1 MTEATNEAPAAPE
14 TATLLTD
21 PPAAESQ
28 PDAGQAE
35 QGAEAAAKP
44 EEKPAEQPEGAPE
57 AYEFT
62 PPEGH
67 VLDDG
72 VIGKF
77 SEVAKE
83 LNLSQTNA
91 QKVLDVMAPAI
102 AERQQ
107 AALQTMTAEWADSA
121 RADKEFGGDKLQENL
136 GVARKALDSFGTQEL
151 RALLEESGLGNHP
164 EIIRFM
170 YRAGSAISGDRYVG
184 GSPTAGKA
192 ASGPKSFNDFA
203 ATLYPNQQ

>member
-14 TATLLTD
+14 PSTLLTD
-21 PPAAESQ
+21 PPTAEGQAA
-28 PDAGQAE
+28 AGQGE
-35 QGAEAAAKP
+35 QGAEPAAKP
-44 EEKPAEQPEGAPE
+44 EEKPAEAPEGAPE

-83 LNLSQTNA
+83 LNLPQDKA

-107 AALQTMTAEWADSA
+107 AALQAMTSEWAETSK
-121 RADKEFGGDKLQENL
+121 ADKEFGGEKLGENL
-136 GVARKALDSFGTQEL
+136 AIAKTALDKFATPEFTK
-151 RALLEESGLGNHP
+151 LLNDTGLGNHP
-164 EIIRFM
+164 EVLRVF
-170 YRAGSAISGDRYVG
+170 YRAGKAISADTVVTGKQAPAPADRL
-184 GSPTAGKA
+184 A
-192 ASGPKSFNDFA
+192 ALYDNTPKS
-203 ATLYPNQQ
+203 

>member
-1 MTEATNEAPAAPE
+1 MTEAMNEAPAAPE

-67 VLDDG
+67 VLDEG

-83 LNLSQTNA
+83 LNLPQDKA

-107 AALQTMTAEWADSA
+107 AALQAMTSEWAETSK
-121 RADKEFGGDKLQENL
+121 ADKEFGGEKLGENL
-136 GVARKALDSFGTQEL
+136 AIAKTALDKFATPEFTK
-151 RALLEESGLGNHP
+151 LLNDTGLGNHP
-164 EIIRFM
+164 EVLRVF
-170 YRAGSAISGDRYVG
+170 YRAGKAISADTVVTGKQAPAPADRL
-184 GSPTAGKA
+184 A
-192 ASGPKSFNDFA
+192 ALYDNTPKS
-203 ATLYPNQQ
+203 

>member
-1 MTEATNEAPAAPE
+1 MTEATTEAPAAPE
-14 TATLLTD
+14 TAASTLLTA
-21 PPAAESQ
+21 PPAADSTQ
-28 PDAGQAE
+28 PEAGQAE
-35 QGAEAAAKP
+35 QPAEPAAKP
-44 EEKPAEQPEGAPE
+44 EEKPAEPEGAPE
-57 AYEFT
+57 AYEFV

-102 AERQQ
+102 AERHQ

-121 RADKEFGGDKLQENL
+121 RADKEFGGDKLDENL
-136 GVARKALDSFGTQEL
+136 AIAKTALEKFATPEF
-151 RALLEESGLGNHP
+151 RTLLNDTGLGNHP
-164 EIIRFM
+164 EVLRVFV
-170 YRAGSAISGDRYVG
+170 R
-184 GSPTAGKA
+184 AGKA
-192 ASGPKSFNDFA
+192 ISPDTVVTGKQAPAPADRL
-203 ATLYPNQQ
+203 ATLYDNTPKS

>member
-28 PDAGQAE
+28 PEAGQAE
-35 QGAEAAAKP
+35 QPAEPAAKP
-44 EEKPAEQPEGAPE
+44 EEKPAEPEGAPE
-57 AYEFT
+57 AYEFV

-121 RADKEFGGDKLQENL
+121 RADKEFGGDKLDENL
-136 GVARKALDSFGTQEL
+136 AIAKTALEKFATPEF
-151 RALLEESGLGNHP
+151 RTLLNDTGLGNHP
-164 EIIRFM
+164 EVLRVFV
-170 YRAGSAISGDRYVG
+170 R
-184 GSPTAGKA
+184 AGKA
-192 ASGPKSFNDFA
+192 ISPDTVVTGKQAPAPADRL
-203 ATLYPNQQ
+203 ATLYDNTPKS

>member
-62 PPEGH
+62 PPDGH
-67 VLDDG
+67 VLDEG

-83 LNLSQTNA
+83 LNLPQDKA

-107 AALQTMTAEWADSA
+107 AALQAMTSEWAETSK
-121 RADKEFGGDKLQENL
+121 ADKEFGGEKLGENL
-136 GVARKALDSFGTQEL
+136 AIAKTALDKFATPEFTK
-151 RALLEESGLGNHP
+151 LLNDTGLGNHP
-164 EIIRFM
+164 EVLRVF
-170 YRAGSAISGDRYVG
+170 YRAGKAISADTVVTGKQAPAPADRL
-184 GSPTAGKA
+184 A
-192 ASGPKSFNDFA
+192 ALYDNTPKS
-203 ATLYPNQQ
+203 

>member
-14 TATLLTD
+14 PSTLLTD
-21 PPAAESQ
+21 PPTAE
-28 PDAGQAE
+28 GQLAEGQGE
-35 QGAEAAAKP
+35 QGAEPAAKP
-44 EEKPAEQPEGAPE
+44 EEKPAEAPEGAPE

-83 LNLSQTNA
+83 LNLPQDKA

-102 AERQQ
+102 AERQA
-107 AALQTMTAEWADSA
+107 AALQSMTQEWAESA
-121 RADKEFGGDKLQENL
+121 RADKEFGGEKLDENL
-136 GVARKALDSFGTQEL
+136 AIAKTALDKFATPEFTK
-151 RALLEESGLGNHP
+151 LLNDTGLGNHP
-164 EIIRFM
+164 EVLRVFV
-170 YRAGSAISGDRYVG
+170 R
-184 GSPTAGKA
+184 AGKA
-192 ASGPKSFNDFA
+192 ISQDSVIPGKAAPSPADRLSALYDNTPKS
-203 ATLYPNQQ
+203 